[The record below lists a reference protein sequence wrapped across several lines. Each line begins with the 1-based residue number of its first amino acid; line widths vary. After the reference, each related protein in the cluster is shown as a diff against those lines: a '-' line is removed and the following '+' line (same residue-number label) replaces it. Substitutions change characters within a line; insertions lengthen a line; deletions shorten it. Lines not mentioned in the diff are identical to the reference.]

1 MNKVNKNTKINI
13 LLILVLV
20 IFHAVGLVGMLFFD
34 RNSFIKLTWL
44 NLLISTV
51 IAFISYKEK
60 IVSFII
66 PFFLV
71 VTVTFFVEVIGVKT
85 ALLFG
90 HYKYGDVLGLK
101 LLQVPLLIGFLWLT
115 LSLGA
120 KSIVQRFKRLPSQ
133 IVYLLA
139 ALLMVFV
146 DYLIEP
152 VAINFGYWTWD
163 YDSVP
168 IFNYVCWF
176 LLAYVNQLFLSK
188 IKSRNN
194 VLEALF
200 LINVLFFSILNY
212 FL

>member
-1 MNKVNKNTKINI
+1 MSKVKRNTKINI

-20 IFHAVGLVGMLFFD
+20 VFHAVGLVGMLFFD

-71 VTVTFFVEVIGVKT
+71 VTVTFFVEVIGVK
-85 ALLFG
+85 
-90 HYKYGDVLGLK
+90 

-120 KSIVQRFKRLPSQ
+120 KSIIQRFTRLPSQ
-133 IVYLLA
+133 IVYLFA

-152 VAINFGYWTWD
+152 VAIKFGYWTWD

>member
-71 VTVTFFVEVIGVKT
+71 VTVTFFVEVIGC
-85 ALLFG
+85 LL
-90 HYKYGDVLGLK
+90 Y
-101 LLQVPLLIGFLWLT
+101 T
-115 LSLGA
+115 S
-120 KSIVQRFKRLPSQ
+120 PSPR
-133 IVYLLA
+133 
-139 ALLMVFV
+139 
-146 DYLIEP
+146 D
-152 VAINFGYWTWD
+152 
-163 YDSVP
+163 
-168 IFNYVCWF
+168 
-176 LLAYVNQLFLSK
+176 
-188 IKSRNN
+188 
-194 VLEALF
+194 
-200 LINVLFFSILNY
+200 
-212 FL
+212 